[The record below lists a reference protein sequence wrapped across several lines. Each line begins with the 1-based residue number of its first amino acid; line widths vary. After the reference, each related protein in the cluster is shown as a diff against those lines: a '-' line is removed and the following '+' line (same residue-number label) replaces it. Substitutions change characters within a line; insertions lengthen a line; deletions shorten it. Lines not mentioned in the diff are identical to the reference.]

1 MNSPESVNLVS
12 QRISFVNK
20 ISTLLKA
27 TSDDDKPIPGYLY
40 NEISGISHESVGY
53 CESLLEYLV
62 DRLEKNSYHV
72 KLKVLKVMRY
82 TVDNGHPNFKAGL
95 MRTARGVRAATK
107 YGGPPDPLH
116 GNIPYI
122 MVRKVAQELC
132 EVLFEVEESSNSRK
146 GETTPARPSPKAM
159 MGLGPSSNSGKMEGF
174 GNSPQNQPTTSW
186 KLRDAA
192 ESLGDTIIDGISRIA
207 EKMAETDS
215 DRQRVVLANLDGSS
229 GQYQPPVIMSPDPIT
244 TDVTVPL
251 PITSPVKKTP
261 PKHVPGKAGGGWDD
275 DPPTPSR
282 GSHKKHSDSGG
293 SSDLADRLESV
304 TLADWSTEENL
315 VTSIV
320 DDPSCLLL
328 TQSQLAVFQRRCS
341 RLNSEK
347 VLDFIIQRLT
357 SDQEPVIMK
366 SMLLLET
373 YLRSDLVNLEYLVS
387 TSEQSLLAVHGH
399 WTGPPHSKARKIIR
413 ILEKLTS
420 HTSILPDPGELI
432 VNTDTD
438 RRETSPCQSDETAL
452 EGGNSDNLE
461 LLSTPLVTDD
471 FEISQDGLLDNSD
484 DLS

>member
-40 NEISGISHESVGY
+40 KEISGISHESMGY

-95 MRTARGVRAATK
+95 MRSARGVRAATK

-132 EVLFEVEESSNSRK
+132 EVLFEVEESTNPRT
-146 GETTPARPSPKAM
+146 GETTPARPPPKAM

-174 GNSPQNQPTTSW
+174 GNSPRNEQ
-186 KLRDAA
+186 K
-192 ESLGDTIIDGISRIA
+192 SLGDTIINGISKIA

-215 DRQRVVLANLDGSS
+215 DRQRAVLASLDGGS
-229 GQYQPPVIMSPDPIT
+229 GQYQPPVIISLEPIT
-244 TDVTVPL
+244 TDDTVPQ
-251 PITSPVKKTP
+251 PIISPVRKTP

-282 GSHKKHSDSGG
+282 GSDKKHSNSGG

-320 DDPSCLLL
+320 DDPSRLLL
-328 TQSQLAVFQRRCS
+328 SQSQLAAFQRRCS
-341 RLNSEK
+341 GLNSEK

-357 SDQEPVIMK
+357 SDQEPVVMK

-399 WTGPPHSKARKIIR
+399 WTGPPRSKARKIIR

-420 HTSILPDPGELI
+420 HTSILPLSNGQI
-432 VNTDTD
+432 INTDTD
-438 RRETSPCQSDETAL
+438 KLEISPCPPDPTAL
-452 EGGNSDNLE
+452 EGGNSDDLG
-461 LLSTPLVTDD
+461 LLSTPLVSNDLEVT
-471 FEISQDGLLDNSD
+471 QDALDNTDSI
-484 DLS
+484 S